1 MRISGNGDFFH
12 HHHIFVLPSSL
23 TTLSRGSRGA
33 SATPGKGNEG
43 VQQNRVWTWDG
54 EQHPAPGKLLNV
66 PEDGKSTLE
75 CMRILKPGLQH
86 HFGGHNE
93 PAGPYGWRLSFYSSK
108 SPASIATHSQLVFP
122 DLPWKAYRL
131 RSASGKLSSWVQST
145 SFFDRQLGDQ
155 LPGRVRLA
163 QRGRPSSP
171 LLHQP
176 LRLRLTHTQARCNLD
191 LELLETYNTLSF
203 QFPRFCST
211 LVMPPSRSGKHPT
224 IEREVKKLGVA
235 LTKRCDALSHALR

>member
-1 MRISGNGDFFH
+1 MRRSIEFVLIDNFSQFASVLSELSIFVIGGTFAYRAMFAASSALVPFDASHSLIAALQVVIGAEAVVKWRRVLDVSIVTLTH
-12 HHHIFVLPSSL
+12 HHRS
-23 TTLSRGSRGA
+23 A
-33 SATPGKGNEG
+33 S
-43 VQQNRVWTWDG
+43 
-54 EQHPAPGKLLNV
+54 
-66 PEDGKSTLE
+66 
-75 CMRILKPGLQH
+75 
-86 HFGGHNE
+86 
-93 PAGPYGWRLSFYSSK
+93 
-108 SPASIATHSQLVFP
+108 ASIATHSQLVFP